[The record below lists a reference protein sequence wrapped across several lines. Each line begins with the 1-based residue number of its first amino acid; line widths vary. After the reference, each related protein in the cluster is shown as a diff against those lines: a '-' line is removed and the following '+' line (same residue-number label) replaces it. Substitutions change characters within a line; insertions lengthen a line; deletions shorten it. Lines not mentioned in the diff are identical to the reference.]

1 MAGCFVFCLKH
12 PYPIWCRQ
20 KDLNILEFLEPV
32 CFKYHFPLSALFCL
46 LLFCASQSLR
56 EVYEENNSQ
65 QRSCLGNLFGG
76 GTATECNYYPCFFQ
90 GWPMYAQLLIDLF
103 KYLAPF
109 LRNVELTKPM
119 QILYKVIN
127 LKL

>member
-1 MAGCFVFCLKH
+1 MLVQAEG
-12 PYPIWCRQ
+12 PIYPGISGASLFQISFPIMCIIW
-20 KDLNILEFLEPV
+20 
-32 CFKYHFPLSALFCL
+32 
-46 LLFCASQSLR
+46 LLFRASQSLR
-56 EVYEENNSQ
+56 EVYEENKS

-76 GTATECNYYPCFFQ
+76 GTAAECNYDPCVSFFQ